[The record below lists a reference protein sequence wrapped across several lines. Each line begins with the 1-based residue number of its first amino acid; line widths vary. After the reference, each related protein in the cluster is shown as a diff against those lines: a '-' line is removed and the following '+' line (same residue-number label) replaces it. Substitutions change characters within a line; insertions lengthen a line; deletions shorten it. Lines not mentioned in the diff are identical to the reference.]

1 MVNGYLIRQASAA
14 ALAAD
19 VLRPP
24 KTMATSV
31 FAMFGGWLGSEL
43 APHALAALAVD
54 NGRQVLRHGV
64 RSRSDAAGLA
74 FGAAAGIGFAA
85 SLAVSRRAGGAVAD
99 AFDTDLPVR
108 ERELLD
114 RVPDADPAV
123 PVRELANPF
132 RMARPGVVRRRNLTY
147 GDGSRRM
154 RLDVYSRGDN
164 PGGAPILLQIHG
176 GGWVIGNKDQQ
187 GIPLMQEMASRGWVC
202 AAVNYPLSPRAR
214 WPEHLIA
221 VKKAV
226 AWLRTHAAE
235 LGADPEFIAVTGGS
249 AGGHLTAMTAL
260 TAADA
265 ALQPGFEDA
274 DVAVQAAVP
283 MYGVYDFAGETGIKA
298 TVQRVRSALSPMVLG
313 RGAAFPEAY
322 RAASPLAHLTPDAP
336 PFLVVHG
343 TNDVFIP
350 VEEARIFAGRLRERS
365 EQPVVFA
372 EIPGAQHAF
381 DVFPSVRT
389 VAVVRQVARFLE
401 WSLLRT
407 GRVLPDR

>member
-14 ALAAD
+14 AVAAD

-24 KTMATSV
+24 KSMATSV
-31 FAMFGGWLGSEL
+31 FAMFGGWLGAEL
-43 APHALAALAVD
+43 APHALAVLAFD
-54 NGRQVLRHGV
+54 NGQRVLRHGI
-64 RSRSDAAGLA
+64 RGRADAAGLA
-74 FGAAAGIGFAA
+74 LGVAAGAGFAA
-85 SLAVSRRAGGAVAD
+85 SLAVSRRAGGAVAE
-99 AFDTDLPVR
+99 AFGKDLSVQDR
-108 ERELLD
+108 DVLD

-123 PVRELANPF
+123 PLRELANPF
-132 RMARPGVVRRRNLTY
+132 RMTRPGVVRRRNLTY
-147 GDGSRRM
+147 GDGSKRM
-154 RLDVYSRGDN
+154 RLDIYSRGGN

-226 AWLRTHAAE
+226 AWLRENAAD

-249 AGGHLTAMTAL
+249 AGGHLTAMAAL
-260 TAADA
+260 TGADT
-265 ALQPGFEDA
+265 ALQPGFEDR

-298 TVQRVRSALSPMVLG
+298 TVRRVRSALSPIVLG
-313 RGAAFPEAY
+313 RGAAYPEAY
-322 RAASPLAHLTPDAP
+322 RAASPLAHLTEDAP

-350 VEEARIFAGRLRERS
+350 VEEARIFADRLRATS
-365 EQPVVFA
+365 KQPVVFA
-372 EIPGAQHAF
+372 GIPGAQHAF
-381 DVFPSVRT
+381 DIFPSVRT

-407 GRVLPDR
+407 GRALPDR